1 MNNKN
6 TNEQKEIA
14 RIIANS
20 IQGTVSKE
28 EITVLQEWL
37 KASPSNKFFYNR
49 FLEEDKLNQKLIDY
63 KNIDISRA
71 KENIV
76 KRIVKYTLHT
86 KIKKYFRY
94 AALIIFI
101 IGSTY
106 FFHYSYVSNLS
117 VKDSIPID
125 AITLQSDEDKI
136 EIITENRERLIV
148 NKEGEV
154 IGEQKGNHL
163 DYKSHNKSDKLVF
176 NALTIPYGKTFHLVL
191 SDGTKIHLNA
201 GSSLKYPVK
210 FIHGKERQVFLE
222 GEAFFDVAKDA
233 KHPFIVN
240 SNKLNIRVL
249 GTSFNINSYP
259 EDDNIN
265 TVLVEGSVS
274 IYPEDES
281 YKNNTSSLLKPGYK
295 ASWNKNKKEINLDK
309 VDTNIYTAWTKG
321 KLIFLDMPFKN
332 IRKKLE
338 RKYNVK
344 IINNNEILENNTY
357 NAVFDIETIEQ
368 VLETLNE
375 NFPIEYKII
384 ENQITIY

>member
-106 FFHYSYVSNLS
+106 FFHYSYVSNLY

>member
-1 MNNKN
+1 VNNKN

-106 FFHYSYVSNLS
+106 FFHYSYVSNLY

-136 EIITENRERLIV
+136 EIITENGERLIV

>member
-106 FFHYSYVSNLS
+106 FFHYSYVSNLY

-384 ENQITIY
+384 ENQIIIY

>member
-1 MNNKN
+1 VNNKN

-106 FFHYSYVSNLS
+106 FFHYSYVSNLY